1 MPRRCMNDY
10 KTSRVSAGYTQERA
24 IGELNIGLRTLAG
37 YESTDPVPCEMVVLM
52 AKVYQDKA
60 LLLKHFARCPIGRVL
75 IGECQTH
82 NLQES
87 VLYARTELAD
97 VMELDREMSL
107 AARDGVISSDEMPLW
122 ERIVKEAQD
131 GVKALLN
138 ILCVPTTGKEKAAG
152 LAHRRL

>member
-1 MPRRCMNDY
+1 MQTQCVNHC
-10 KTSRVSAGYTQERA
+10 KTSRISAGFTREQAVEQ
-24 IGELNIGLRTLAG
+24 LPIGLRTLAG
-37 YESTDPVPCEMVVLM
+37 YESTDTVPCDIVVQM
-52 AKVYQDKA
+52 ARVYQDNT
-60 LLLKHFARCPIGRVL
+60 LLLKHLAQCPIGRVL

-82 NLQES
+82 SLQES
-87 VLYARTELAD
+87 VLYTRTELAD

-107 AARDGVISSDEMPLW
+107 AARDGVISPDERPLW

-138 ILCVPTTGKEKAAG
+138 ILCVPTEKAKAAG